1 MIVCTSDANHSIY
14 IADQTGQSPVM
25 NHIHSEFQIWIRRSG
40 SLTIACPFD
49 MEEAYIMA
57 ILSKAGVYI
66 KALGPLE
73 APIGQPKRLVDLTE
87 S

>member
-1 MIVCTSDANHSIY
+1 
-14 IADQTGQSPVM
+14 
-25 NHIHSEFQIWIRRSG
+25 
-40 SLTIACPFD
+40 

-66 KALGPLE
+66 KALGPFE
-73 APIGQPKRLVDLTE
+73 APIGQHKRLVDLTE